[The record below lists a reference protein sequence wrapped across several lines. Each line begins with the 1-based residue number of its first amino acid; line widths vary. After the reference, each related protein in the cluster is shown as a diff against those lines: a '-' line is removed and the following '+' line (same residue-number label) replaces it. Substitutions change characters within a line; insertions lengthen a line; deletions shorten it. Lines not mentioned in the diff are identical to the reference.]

1 MANTYDLTQTGSEVQ
16 AILNDANNI
25 KGAGAQ
31 TTLTTD
37 YILLKDTNGQYHKI
51 LKDSFTEACRNVLAG
66 LLVNNDKGTTI
77 SQIAAVASG
86 DFGSVTPANLA
97 SVLGATSKGTISSSS
112 NIDTVVDA
120 GIYIVQNP
128 SGLPSGTYA
137 YGTLIVYHVG
147 SFIVQNYIGDGIGR
161 TASPGGLYTRSAYG
175 VQSFSGI
182 SWVRTDNF
190 GCATASD
197 LASLLGGFANLV
209 IMTNQ
214 DSITWDSLNSTC
226 FVAVNGKNAGCPTTA
241 NNIAGFCIV
250 SGTTGFQLAIPN
262 NGDTNIY
269 FRHRWG
275 SVWQTWRKIP
285 FTAAS

>member
-97 SVLGATSKGTISSSS
+97 SVLGAANAIPIYAIEDCDAPTRRIHYISGS
-112 NIDTVVDA
+112 NSANRPIDTN
-120 GIYIVQNP
+120 GYLITEFSY
-128 SGLPSGTYA
+128 
-137 YGTLIVYHVG
+137 YGGVG
-147 SFIVQNYIGDGIGR
+147 SVRYSCQWAYI
-161 TASPGGLYTRSAYG
+161 YG
-175 VQSFSGI
+175 SSYN
-182 SWVRTDNF
+182 D
-190 GCATASD
+190 
-197 LASLLGGFANLV
+197 
-209 IMTNQ
+209 
-214 DSITWDSLNSTC
+214 
-226 FVAVNGKNAGCPTTA
+226 
-241 NNIAGFCIV
+241 
-250 SGTTGFQLAIPN
+250 
-262 NGDTNIY
+262 IY
-269 FRHRWG
+269 FRTHSG
-275 SVWQTWRKIP
+275 YVWNAWRKVA
-285 FTAAS
+285 FL